1 MTTLSGN
8 RITASSVS
16 ASNLDLVS
24 VYTKLKESVVS
35 ITDTLPDNN
44 NSNANTTNIGNST
57 DIFTNNSGTT
67 GTGFVYDT
75 KGHIITSLGVVTD
88 THIQQVEFSDGTIY
102 NVKVIGSDPYSDIAV
117 LLLVEDVPIDKLKP
131 VEFITNSS
139 DVLVGE
145 QTATIGNH
153 FASKGL
159 LSDGIIS
166 GIHQISSI
174 EQSPDDPDGS
184 SYAFVDTIVS
194 TVVTNPGSAG
204 GPLFNMKG
212 QVIGMNSVVA
222 STSGEY
228 AGISIAISSNTIQKE
243 VPQII
248 STGTYKLPWLGIA
261 GIDLAPDIKSAIGM
275 NDTETNGVLVILVSE
290 GSPAAMAGIING
302 TSENSVDTGN
312 NVYVNTDSDI
322 IIGIDAKPVN
332 KVADIL
338 NYIHDKSIGDTIIL
352 KVLRNG
358 EIHTA
363 NITLAERP

>member
-8 RITASSVS
+8 RITASNVS
-16 ASNLDLVS
+16 ASNFDLVS

-35 ITDTLPDNN
+35 ITDALPDNN
-44 NSNANTTNIGNST
+44 NSNANTTNIGNSI

-102 NVKVIGSDPYSDIAV
+102 DAKVIGSDPYSDIAV
-117 LLLVEDVPIDKLKP
+117 LLVEDVPIDKLKP

-153 FASKGL
+153 FDSKGL

-212 QVIGMNSVVA
+212 QVIGMNSAVA

-248 STGTYKLPWLGIA
+248 STGTYKHPWLGIA

-290 GSPAAMAGIING
+290 GSPAALAGIING

-338 NYIHDKSIGDTIIL
+338 N
-352 KVLRNG
+352 
-358 EIHTA
+358 
-363 NITLAERP
+363 